1 MTLRENL
8 AGCKFSFSKPKVDV
22 GLEYACRPSKNSFY
36 LCPSDH
42 IEVGTLWGSISQQLI
57 QQLDPYILSTYLL
70 RYALPVPRRSR
81 MRSPSK
87 LKDLQKNFEDACLFF
102 RVYFDVLTE
111 IKPPRDLKFS
121 YCFSLPSCDWYR
133 FSVVLSDALTRRS
146 LTVALYVVTVVCL
159 VMTYF
164 ATFRQLVLH
173 GCFGVI
179 SVFDDTEVPACV
191 M

>member
-87 LKDLQKNFEDACLFF
+87 LKDLQKIDEDACLFSELISMYSLNGHVEQPESI
-102 RVYFDVLTE
+102 RCGGGYQTA
-111 IKPPRDLKFS
+111 LKR
-121 YCFSLPSCDWYR
+121 PSPIGGSRAY
-133 FSVVLSDALTRRS
+133 
-146 LTVALYVVTVVCL
+146 
-159 VMTYF
+159 
-164 ATFRQLVLH
+164 VLH
-173 GCFGVI
+173 TFYN
-179 SVFDDTEVPACV
+179 
-191 M
+191 